1 VPTHPETAQ
10 FKPLPREGRAAPA
23 LDTQIHVE
31 YGADRE
37 RLLASSRTSGILPTT
52 FRIAV
57 LPIGKRRRVVA
68 EPQADL
74 EVQH

>member
-1 VPTHPETAQ
+1 
-10 FKPLPREGRAAPA
+10 
-23 LDTQIHVE
+23 VE

-74 EVQH
+74 EGQH